1 MNMLMRV
8 YLSIMRQKVKTLILL
23 CSIALVGTSFVI
35 SIFVKSAVEQMNVH
49 VSKEMNPILVMRRG
63 KAPMT
68 VEMKDRLSRL
78 ESVDY
83 IEYNIVADLAIS
95 NLKTYKGTLPEKPGK
110 EALLGSTFKNQTDF
124 PSGVGNYQGTNLK
137 ETFLIKQNSG
147 SLVEGRYFTQTE
159 IDSGANVMIVSKKIA
174 DLNGYTVGQKVLSTH
189 IEYERELFTHKPDA
203 NTKTLFSIDKEFEI
217 VGIIDI
223 NEAEIPLLKTP
234 IEFTEEEQQLKAE
247 SEKVTFQNTLH
258 VPNKSL
264 HNLQTEVEQKI
275 NELPLSNEAKKEQI
289 GVDKNKIVP
298 IVGLKD
304 AQYMLKFIDEA
315 TSVVPERTQFI
326 SDYQKVEPLV
336 KKMKMFDGI
345 ANMFFG
351 ISLCLTIFVL
361 ILLLILF
368 MRDRKTEI
376 GVLFALGEKKYTIGF
391 QVMIETV
398 IITLIGITISLGNGL
413 LLTHYF
419 SNEIAKTQSVEV
431 QKNRGE
437 SSVEELNQWLPIKLK
452 EFDGSNAM
460 RSVQYTI
467 LSRDIVTI
475 YVVILGSATIASVVP
490 TIYVL
495 RLKPK
500 TILR

>member
-1 MNMLMRV
+1 MNVLMRA
-8 YLSIMRQKVKTLILL
+8 YLSIMRQKVKTFILL
-23 CSIALVGTSFVI
+23 CLVALVGTSFVV

-49 VSKEMNPILVMRRG
+49 VAKEMNPILVMRRG
-63 KAPMT
+63 NAPMT
-68 VEMKDRLSRL
+68 VEMMDRLSRL

-83 IEYNIVADLAIS
+83 IEYHIATDLAIS
-95 NLKTYKGTLPEKPGK
+95 DFKTYKGALPEKSGK
-110 EALLGSTFKNQTDF
+110 EALFGSTFKNQTDF
-124 PSGVGNYQGTNLK
+124 PDRVGNYQGTNLK

-147 SLVEGRYFTQTE
+147 SLVSGRYFTQAE
-159 IDSGANVMIVSKKIA
+159 LDSGANVMIVSKKIA
-174 DLNGYTVGQKVLSTH
+174 DLNGYTVGQKVLSKH
-189 IEYERELFTHKPDA
+189 IEYERELFTHKPDE

-223 NEAEIPLLKTP
+223 NEAEIPFLKIP
-234 IEFTEEEQQLKAE
+234 IEFTEEQQQLKAE
-247 SEKVTFQNTLH
+247 VEKVTFQNTLH

-264 HNLQTEVEQKI
+264 HKLQIEVEQQI
-275 NELPLSNEAKKEQI
+275 NQLPLSNEAKKEQI
-289 GVDKNKIVP
+289 GIDNNKVVP

-304 AQYMLKFIDEA
+304 AQYMLKFIEEA
-315 TSVVPERTQFI
+315 TSIVPKRTQFI

-336 KKMKMFDGI
+336 KKMKLFDGI
-345 ANMFFG
+345 ANMFFF

-361 ILLLILF
+361 VLLLTLF

-376 GVLFALGEKKYTIGF
+376 GVLFALGEKKYTIGL
-391 QVMIETV
+391 QIMIETL

-413 LLTHYF
+413 LLTQHF
-419 SNEIAKTQSVEV
+419 SNEITKTQSVEL
-431 QKNRGE
+431 QSNSGAF
-437 SSVEELNQWLPIKLK
+437 SIEELNQWLPIKLK
-452 EFDGSNAM
+452 EFDGSHAM

-467 LSRDIVTI
+467 LSRDIVTVYI
-475 YVVILGSATIASVVP
+475 IILGSTTIASVVP